1 MEKHPFQFENMNQ
14 VIDFAIERERE
25 AQEIYLGYY
34 KTTDRIG
41 FRQLLLSMAEME
53 KEHEKKLTMLK
64 QGIAQN
70 RVFSS
75 GKIIDLKL
83 SDFLVNVEYS
93 PDMDYGDFL
102 IVIIKK
108 ENEAEQLYK
117 RLESLAEEREVKQL
131 FWSLADEERKHKA
144 WAQDRYDLEILKEN

>member
-1 MEKHPFQFENMNQ
+1 MEKQPFQFENMNK

-25 AQEIYLGYY
+25 SQEIYLGYY

-41 FRQLLLSMAEME
+41 FRQLLLSIAEME

-102 IVIIKK
+102 ILIIKK
-108 ENEAEQLYK
+108 ENESEEFYK
-117 RLESLAEEREVKQL
+117 RLESLVEEQEVKQL
-131 FWSLADEERKHKA
+131 FRSLADEERKHKA

>member
-1 MEKHPFQFENMNQ
+1 MNQ